1 MFGCG
6 YRHDGDNIKH
16 EKPKI
21 NAQKLLKE
29 IKRTGITV
37 QNICKLYIAQNKKI
51 SNYYEQQFKN
61 EFDVCK

>member
-51 SNYYEQQFKN
+51 SNYYE
-61 EFDVCK
+61 